1 MRRKDRE
8 ITDFDEMMKII
19 AKCDTCRL
27 ALFDDEFPYIVP
39 LNFGTN
45 VEEGQLYLYFHSAK
59 EGTKLDLIRKNNKVT
74 FEMDCEHN
82 IIMYD
87 ERMSCTMGYE
97 SVIGHGIVEFVEDEN
112 KINALKI
119 LMRHYHEEDF
129 KFNEKAIL
137 RTDSKTQKE
146 VITGYVQ
153 NGIYTINEGRDLL
166 DLPFVDGGD
175 VNMVNGT
182 YQPITHIG
190 AAYGINTQGGEG
202 DGD

>member
-27 ALFDDEFPYIVP
+27 VLFDDEFPYIVP
-39 LNFGTN
+39 LNFGTD

-59 EGTKLDLIRKNNKVT
+59 VGTKLDLIRKNNKVT

-97 SVIGHGIVEFVEDEN
+97 SVIGHG
-112 KINALKI
+112 
-119 LMRHYHEEDF
+119 HEEDF
-129 KFNEKAIL
+129 KFNEKVAMM
-137 RTDSKTQKE
+137 TE
-146 VITGYVQ
+146 VFRVKVLDMTGKRRDNIHPEEKVKRHITL
-153 NGIYTINEGRDLL
+153 E
-166 DLPFVDGGD
+166 
-175 VNMVNGT
+175 
-182 YQPITHIG
+182 
-190 AAYGINTQGGEG
+190 
-202 DGD
+202 